1 MDKNLIFDET
11 MPLVSV
17 LLPVYNGEEF
27 IEQTISSILNQS
39 YSNFELIII
48 NDCSIDQTENIIQSF
63 DDDRIR
69 YYKHAKNLRL
79 IATLNEGLDLSRG
92 KYIAR
97 IDADDIAHFDR
108 LKKQVEFLE
117 QNQDY
122 VLVGTSVGLI
132 KNNLITDE
140 VIKYYAENND
150 LRFAMCFYC
159 PFIHPSIMMRNSV
172 IQSNNLKFN
181 NEFLHAED
189 YDFWTRLSKYGMI
202 TNLDCVLTYYRIHEN
217 QISARFK
224 NYQIEMM
231 EKIQERYR
239 SLLFKKY
246 TTSEIQVLF
255 YDSNKGDRYYF
266 KILLIFLSDLEIK
279 SSFFYRYLI
288 KKLRNYVF
296 ESEKIYIRDYFTIIY
311 KRREIQINV
320 IQLIKL
326 FRKILF

>member
-1 MDKNLIFDET
+1 MDKNLIFHET

-17 LLPVYNGEEF
+17 LLPVFNGEEY
-27 IEQTISSILNQS
+27 IEQTIRSILNQS

-48 NDCSIDQTENIIQSF
+48 NDCSIDQTENIVQSF

-69 YYKHAKNLRL
+69 YYKHAENLRL
-79 IATLNEGLDLSRG
+79 IATLNEGLELSRG

-97 IDADDIAHFDR
+97 IDADDIAHCER

-117 QNQDY
+117 QNQEY
-122 VLVGTSVGLI
+122 VLVGTNVGLI
-132 KNNLITDE
+132 KHNLITDE

-181 NEFLHAED
+181 KEFLHAED

-202 TNLDCVLTYYRIHEN
+202 ANLDCVLTYYRIHEN

-224 NYQIEMM
+224 NHQLEMM
-231 EKIQERYR
+231 KKIQENYR
-239 SLLFKKY
+239 LTLFKNH
-246 TTSEIQVLF
+246 TSSALKVLF
-255 YDSNKGDRYYF
+255 QESFKCDVANF
-266 KILLIFLSDLEIK
+266 KILFLFLPSSEIK
-279 SSFFYRYLI
+279 SSFYYRYVL
-288 KKLRNYVF
+288 KKLRECIF
-296 ESEKIYIRDYFTIIY
+296 ESNKIYVSDFFKIIN
-311 KRREIQINV
+311 KRKELQLSGVQI
-320 IQLIKL
+320 IKL
-326 FRKILF
+326 IVKLVV

>member
-69 YYKHAKNLRL
+69 YCKHAKNLRL

-202 TNLDCVLTYYRIHEN
+202 ANLDCVLTYYRIHEN

-296 ESEKIYIRDYFTIIY
+296 ESEKIYMRDYFTIIY

>member
-17 LLPVYNGEEF
+17 LLPVFNGEEY
-27 IEQTISSILNQS
+27 IKQTIASILNQS

-48 NDCSIDQTENIIQSF
+48 NDCSIDQTENIVQSF

-69 YYKHAKNLRL
+69 YYKHAENLRL
-79 IATLNEGLDLSRG
+79 IATLNEGLELSRG

-97 IDADDIAHFDR
+97 IDADDIAHCER

-117 QNQDY
+117 QNQEY
-122 VLVGTSVGLI
+122 VLVGTNVGLI
-132 KNNLITDE
+132 KHNLITDE

-172 IQSNNLKFN
+172 IQSNNLKFS

-202 TNLDCVLTYYRIHEN
+202 ANLDCVLTYYRIHEN

-224 NYQIEMM
+224 NHQIEMM

-239 SLLFKKY
+239 SILFFKY
-246 TTSEIQVLF
+246 KPSNLKILF
-255 YDSNKGDRYYF
+255 QEDHSDFRNKF
-266 KILLIFLSDLEIK
+266 KILLDFLTDTDLK
-279 SSFFYRYLI
+279 SAFYYRYVL
-288 KKLRNYVF
+288 KKLRNLIF
-296 ESEKIYIRDYFTIIY
+296 ESNKIYLSDFFSILN
-311 KRREIQINV
+311 KRKELQISRIQV
-320 IQLIKL
+320 LKLIK
-326 FRKILF
+326 KIII

>member
-17 LLPVYNGEEF
+17 LLPVFNGEEY

-48 NDCSIDQTENIIQSF
+48 NDCSIDQTENIVQSF

-69 YYKHAKNLRL
+69 YYKHAENLRL
-79 IATLNEGLDLSRG
+79 IATLNEGLELSRG

-97 IDADDIAHFDR
+97 IDADDIAHCER

-117 QNQDY
+117 QNQEY
-122 VLVGTSVGLI
+122 VLVGTNVGLI
-132 KNNLITDE
+132 KHNLITDE

-181 NEFLHAED
+181 KEFLHAED

-202 TNLDCVLTYYRIHEN
+202 ANLDCVLTYYRIHEN
-217 QISARFK
+217 QISTRFK
-224 NYQIEMM
+224 NHQIEMM
-231 EKIQERYR
+231 EKIQGRYR
-239 SLLFKKY
+239 SILFNKY
-246 TTSEIQVLF
+246 EPSNLKILF
-255 YDSNKGDRYYF
+255 QEDHSDFRNKF
-266 KILLIFLSDLEIK
+266 KILLDFLTVTDLKSAFYYRYVLKKLRNLIFESNKIYLSDFFSILKKRKELQISIIQFIK
-279 SSFFYRYLI
+279 LI
-288 KKLRNYVF
+288 KKL
-296 ESEKIYIRDYFTIIY
+296 
-311 KRREIQINV
+311 V
-320 IQLIKL
+320 I
-326 FRKILF
+326 